1 MKIVSYNIHKGMDAN
16 NRFTLKKIINYL
28 KEIDAD
34 IICLQEV
41 IYSQFTILKQSL
53 KMYGVFGANIN
64 KPTLIY
70 GIATLSKNKILIK
83 NHIFLQSKKE
93 QRGFLYTNVFFEEC
107 CIDVIN
113 THLGLDKNERI
124 EQLNQI
130 IDYTKRLGKAKIICG
145 DFNEK
150 NIFINAFNDSA
161 IYTNYQNIATFEK
174 SNARIDYILVDKSL
188 FIYIYNV
195 DKINLSD
202 HYPIIT
208 NITLN

>member
-1 MKIVSYNIHKGMDAN
+1 MDARN
-16 NRFTLKKIINYL
+16 IFTLKKIINYL

-41 IYSQFTILKQSL
+41 LYNQFIALKQSL
-53 KMYGVFGANIN
+53 KMDGIFAANIN
-64 KPTLIY
+64 KPTLMY
-70 GIATLSKNKILIK
+70 GIATLCKYEILNKEHVFLESKG
-83 NHIFLQSKKE
+83 E
-93 QRGFLYTNVFFEEC
+93 QRGFLYTNVFSEKC

-113 THLGLDKNERI
+113 THLGLDKYERI

-130 IDYTKRLGKAKIICG
+130 IDYSNKLKKAKIICG

-150 NIFINAFNDSA
+150 NISINKFNDSA
-161 IYTNYQNIATFEK
+161 VYTNYQDIPTFEK

-188 FIYIYNV
+188 KIYKYNV

-208 NITLN
+208 CIRLN

>member
-1 MKIVSYNIHKGMDAN
+1 MDARN
-16 NRFTLKKIINYL
+16 IFTLKKIINYL

-41 IYSQFTILKQSL
+41 LYNQFIALKQTL
-53 KMYGVFGANIN
+53 KMDGIFAANIN
-64 KPTLIY
+64 KPTLMY
-70 GIATLSKNKILIK
+70 GIATLSKDKILDK
-83 NHIFLQSKKE
+83 EHVFLESKGE
-93 QRGFLYTNVFFEEC
+93 QRGFLYTNVFSEKC

-113 THLGLDKNERI
+113 THLGLDKYERI

-130 IDYTKRLGKAKIICG
+130 IDYSNKLKKAKIICG

-150 NIFINAFNDSA
+150 NISINKFNDSA
-161 IYTNYQNIATFEK
+161 VYTNYQDIPTFEK

-188 FIYIYNV
+188 KIYKYNV

-208 NITLN
+208 CIKLN

>member
-1 MKIVSYNIHKGMDAN
+1 MDARN
-16 NRFTLKKIINYL
+16 IFTLKKIINYL

-41 IYSQFTILKQSL
+41 LYNQFIALKQTL
-53 KMYGVFGANIN
+53 KMDGIFAANIN
-64 KPTLIY
+64 KPTLMY
-70 GIATLSKNKILIK
+70 GIATLSKDKILDK
-83 NHIFLQSKKE
+83 EHVFLESKGE
-93 QRGFLYTNVFFEEC
+93 QRGFLYTNVFSEKC

-113 THLGLDKNERI
+113 THLGLDKYERI

-130 IDYTKRLGKAKIICG
+130 IDYSNKLKKAKIICG

-150 NIFINAFNDSA
+150 NISINKFNDSA
-161 IYTNYQNIATFEK
+161 VYTNYQDIPTFEK

-188 FIYIYNV
+188 KIYKYNV

-208 NITLN
+208 CIRLN

>member
-1 MKIVSYNIHKGMDAN
+1 MDAK

-28 KEIDAD
+28 REIDAD

-41 IYSQFTILKQSL
+41 LYNQFLVLKQSL
-53 KMYGVFGANIN
+53 DMDGVFAANIN
-64 KPTLIY
+64 KPTLMY
-70 GIATLSKNKILIK
+70 GIATLSKNEILNK
-83 NHIFLQSKKE
+83 EHVFLESKGE
-93 QRGFLYTNVFFEEC
+93 QRGFLYTNVFSKKC

-113 THLGLDKNERI
+113 THLGLDKYERI

-130 IDYTKRLGKAKIICG
+130 IDYSNKLKKARIICG

-150 NIFINAFNDSA
+150 NISINKFNDSA
-161 IYTNYQNIATFEK
+161 VYTNSQAISTFEK

-188 FIYIYNV
+188 QIYKYNV

-202 HYPIIT
+202 HYPITTYIR
-208 NITLN
+208 LN

>member
-1 MKIVSYNIHKGMDAN
+1 MDAKN
-16 NRFTLKKIINYL
+16 IFILKKIINYL

-41 IYSQFTILKQSL
+41 LYNQFIALKQSL
-53 KMYGVFGANIN
+53 KMDGVFAANIN
-64 KPTLIY
+64 KPTLMY
-70 GIATLSKNKILIK
+70 GIATLSKDKILDK
-83 NHIFLQSKKE
+83 EHVFLESKGE
-93 QRGFLYTNVFFEEC
+93 QRGFLYTNVFSEKC

-113 THLGLDKNERI
+113 THLGLDKYERI

-130 IDYTKRLGKAKIICG
+130 IDYSNKLKKAKIICG

-150 NIFINAFNDSA
+150 NISINKFNDSA
-161 IYTNYQNIATFEK
+161 VYTNYQDIPTFEK

-188 FIYIYNV
+188 KIYKYNV
-195 DKINLSD
+195 DRINLSD

-208 NITLN
+208 CIKLN

>member
-1 MKIVSYNIHKGMDAN
+1 MDAK

-28 KEIDAD
+28 REIDAD

-41 IYSQFTILKQSL
+41 LYNQFLVLKQSL
-53 KMYGVFGANIN
+53 DMDGVFAANIN
-64 KPTLIY
+64 KPTLMY
-70 GIATLSKNKILIK
+70 GIATLSKTEILNKE
-83 NHIFLQSKKE
+83 HVFLKSKGE
-93 QRGFLYTNVFFEEC
+93 QRGFLYMNVFSEKC

-113 THLGLDKNERI
+113 THLGLDKYERI
-124 EQLNQI
+124 EQINQI
-130 IDYTKRLGKAKIICG
+130 IDYSNKLKKSKIICG

-150 NIFINAFNDSA
+150 NISINKFNDSA
-161 IYTNYQNIATFEK
+161 VYTNSQAISTFEK

-188 FIYIYNV
+188 QIYKYNV

-208 NITLN
+208 YIRLN

>member
-1 MKIVSYNIHKGMDAN
+1 MDAK

-28 KEIDAD
+28 REIDAD

-41 IYSQFTILKQSL
+41 LYNQFLVLKQSL
-53 KMYGVFGANIN
+53 DMDGVFAANIN
-64 KPTLIY
+64 KPTLMY
-70 GIATLSKNKILIK
+70 GIATLSKNEILNK
-83 NHIFLQSKKE
+83 EHVFLKSKGE
-93 QRGFLYTNVFFEEC
+93 QRGFLYMNVFSEKC

-113 THLGLDKNERI
+113 THLGLDKYERI
-124 EQLNQI
+124 EQINQI
-130 IDYTKRLGKAKIICG
+130 IDYSNKLKKAKIICG

-150 NIFINAFNDSA
+150 NISINKFNDSA
-161 IYTNYQNIATFEK
+161 VYTNYQAMSTFEK

-188 FIYIYNV
+188 QIYKYNV

-208 NITLN
+208 YIRLN

>member
-1 MKIVSYNIHKGMDAN
+1 MDARN
-16 NRFTLKKIINYL
+16 IFTLKKIINYL

-41 IYSQFTILKQSL
+41 LYNQFIALKQSL
-53 KMYGVFGANIN
+53 KMDGIFAANIN
-64 KPTLIY
+64 KPTLMY
-70 GIATLSKNKILIK
+70 GIATLCKYEILNKEHVFLESKG
-83 NHIFLQSKKE
+83 E
-93 QRGFLYTNVFFEEC
+93 QRGFLYTNVFSEKC

-113 THLGLDKNERI
+113 THLGLDKYERI

-130 IDYTKRLGKAKIICG
+130 IDYSNKLKKAKIICG

-150 NIFINAFNDSA
+150 NISINKFNDSA
-161 IYTNYQNIATFEK
+161 VYTNYQDIPTFEK

-188 FIYIYNV
+188 KIYKYNV

-208 NITLN
+208 YIRLN

>member
-1 MKIVSYNIHKGMDAN
+1 MDAKN
-16 NRFTLKKIINYL
+16 IFILKKIINYL

-41 IYSQFTILKQSL
+41 LYNQFIALKQSL
-53 KMYGVFGANIN
+53 KMDGVFAANIN
-64 KPTLIY
+64 KPTLMY
-70 GIATLSKNKILIK
+70 GIATLSKNEILNK
-83 NHIFLQSKKE
+83 SHIFLQSKGE
-93 QRGFLYTNVFFEEC
+93 QRGFLYTNVFSEKC

-113 THLGLDKNERI
+113 THLGLDKYERI

-130 IDYTKRLGKAKIICG
+130 IDYSNKLKKAKIICG

-150 NIFINAFNDSA
+150 NISINKFNDSA
-161 IYTNYQNIATFEK
+161 VYTNYQDIPTFEK

-188 FIYIYNV
+188 KIYKYNV

-208 NITLN
+208 YIRLN